1 MKTAFPVTLFM
12 VISIGLLWGW
22 NWPAVK
28 FMLAEIPPLTLRA
41 AGFSIAALALMAVA
55 CGLGH
60 RLRPAEGEF
69 TSLFLT
75 AFFVLFG
82 FNTLTALGQL
92 FTPSSNAAIIAYT
105 MPSMTALLSVVFLGD
120 VLRGRLILAIG
131 ISLAGLGLLASADLP
146 ALIAAPLG
154 PVLMLC
160 AALSW
165 AIGNVLMQA
174 RRWTLSPLARAAW
187 FFTISAALSWPLM
200 WAVQPAGAV
209 TMPSTATLWV
219 FAFHVCGPMVACY
232 VLWTVLLGRLSATV
246 AAISILIAPVVG
258 VLSSVWVL
266 EEVLSWEKII
276 ALVLIVTSIAITVI
290 KPRMAA
296 N

>member
-1 MKTAFPVTLFM
+1 MKPAFPVTLFM
-12 VISIGLLWGW
+12 VVNIGLLWGW

-28 FMLAEIPPLTLRA
+28 FMLAQIPPLTLRA
-41 AGFSIAALALMAVA
+41 AGFSIAALALMGIA
-55 CGLGH
+55 CCLGH
-60 RLRPAEGEF
+60 RLRPAAGEF
-69 TSLFLT
+69 SSLFLT

-105 MPSMTALLSVVFLGD
+105 MPSMTALLSVVFLGE
-120 VLRGRLILAIG
+120 VLHGRLLLAIG

-154 PVLMLC
+154 PVLMLG

-165 AIGNVLMQA
+165 SIGNVLMQA
-174 RRWTLSPLARAAW
+174 RQWTLSPLARAAW
-187 FFTISAALSWPLM
+187 FFAISAALSWPLM
-200 WAVQPAGAV
+200 RAVQPAGAV
-209 TMPSTATLWV
+209 SMPSTAILWV

-246 AAISILIAPVVG
+246 AAISTLIAPVVG
-258 VLSSVWVL
+258 VLSSIWL
-266 EEVLSWEKII
+266 LGDELSWEKMI
-276 ALVLIVTSIAITVI
+276 ALVLIVTSIAMTVI
-290 KPRMAA
+290 RPRQAA
-296 N
+296 A

>member
-1 MKTAFPVTLFM
+1 MKPAFPVTILM
-12 VISIGLLWGW
+12 VVSIGLLWGW

-41 AGFSIAALALMAVA
+41 AGFSCAALALMGLAY
-55 CGLGH
+55 GLGH
-60 RLRPAEGEF
+60 RLRPAAGEF

-105 MPSMTALLSVVFLGD
+105 MPSLTALLAALFLGD
-120 VLRGRLILAIG
+120 ALHRRLLLAIA

-154 PVLMLC
+154 PALMLG

-174 RRWTLSPLARAAW
+174 RAWTLPPLSRAAW

-200 WAVQPAGAV
+200 WAVQPPGAV
-209 TMPSTATLWV
+209 SLPSAATLWV
-219 FAFHVCGPMVACY
+219 FAFHVCGPMIACY

-246 AAISILIAPVVG
+246 AAISTLIAPVVG
-258 VLSSVWVL
+258 VLSSVWL
-266 EEVLSWEKII
+266 LGDALSWQKTI
-276 ALVLIVTSIAITVI
+276 ALALIVTSIALTVI
-290 KPRMAA
+290 KPRK
-296 N
+296 NSP